1 FSRGP
6 SPLQPRSSVS
16 LSWMGLVAVWYM
28 SICAG
33 NAGDLRGLWSR
44 LGAPLVPALR
54 PIGGADP
61 RQPIARHHVH
71 DPKPDVHAVVRDAL
85 EVAVDQKVPGAGF
98 DVQLALRHPADDV
111 LEVLVV

>member
-1 FSRGP
+1 MFQLSKASSTAVSWV
-6 SPLQPRSSVS
+6 SPVDRSTRR
-16 LSWMGLVAVWYM
+16 LVHELRP
-28 SICAG
+28 G
-33 NAGDLRGLWSR
+33 NSGDLRRLWSR
-44 LGAPLVPALR
+44 LRAPLVPTLR

-71 DPKPDVHAVVRDAL
+71 DPKPDVDGVVRDAL

-98 DVQLALRHPADDV
+98 DVQRALRHPADDV